1 MKLLAVSLS
10 PPLALSRCSN
20 NSSPAI
26 LPPGSLLP
34 LALRDRRRLPDSD
47 SSEALDHHDRP
58 FLSPL
63 FSFSSS
69 SSSSSTLSLSL
80 SLSITPCF
88 FSSCLFLS
96 CLFGSLSSLLCT
108 LLCFGT
114 FHPAVS
120 LPMKYDIPTL
130 LALSRN
136 ACVDS
141 EKFSAQAASST

>member
-1 MKLLAVSLS
+1 MKLLAVPLS
-10 PPLALSRCSN
+10 PSLALSRCSN

-63 FSFSSS
+63 LSFSS
-69 SSSSSTLSLSL
+69 SSSSSTLSP

-88 FSSCLFLS
+88 FSSCLFLVFLG
-96 CLFGSLSSLLCT
+96 LFRHYSLLSYASVHSSC
-108 LLCFGT
+108 
-114 FHPAVS
+114 S
-120 LPMKYDIPTL
+120 LTPNEVRH
-130 LALSRN
+130 S
-136 ACVDS
+136 DS
-141 EKFSAQAASST
+141 AGSQPERLYRLGEVQCPGSW

>member
-1 MKLLAVSLS
+1 MKLLAVPLS
-10 PPLALSRCSN
+10 PSLALSRCSN

-80 SLSITPCF
+80 SLYHSLLLFLLPLSFLSFWVSFVITLYSLMLRYI
-88 FSSCLFLS
+88 SSCSLTPNEVRHS
-96 CLFGSLSSLLCT
+96 NSAGSQPERLRRLGEVQCPGS
-108 LLCFGT
+108 
-114 FHPAVS
+114 
-120 LPMKYDIPTL
+120 
-130 LALSRN
+130 
-136 ACVDS
+136 
-141 EKFSAQAASST
+141 